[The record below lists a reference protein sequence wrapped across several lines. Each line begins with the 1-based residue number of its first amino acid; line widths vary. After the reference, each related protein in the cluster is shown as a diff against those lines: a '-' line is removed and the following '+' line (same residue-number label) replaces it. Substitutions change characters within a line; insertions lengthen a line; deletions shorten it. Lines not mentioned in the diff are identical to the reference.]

1 MEETVHRIEIEKQQ
15 TEPAKKKK
23 KKKKKKKASAAGA
36 DKSADCQAI
45 DGASVIS
52 PSPIDHGSTSD
63 ISSPGS

>member
-1 MEETVHRIEIEKQQ
+1 LEETVHRIEIEKQQ
-15 TEPAKKKK
+15 TEPAKKK

>member
-15 TEPAKKKK
+15 TEPAKK

>member
-1 MEETVHRIEIEKQQ
+1 LEETVHRIEIEKQQ
-15 TEPAKKKK
+15 TEPAKK

>member
-15 TEPAKKKK
+15 TKPAKKK